1 MIVFRVT
8 IVCAMCIM
16 GALLCIDLANNMQD
30 VVDKRNDKLCQ
41 IQPSYCK

>member
-16 GALLCIDLANNMQD
+16 GAFLCIDLANDLQQ
-30 VVDKRNDKLCQ
+30 VVDKRDAKLCE